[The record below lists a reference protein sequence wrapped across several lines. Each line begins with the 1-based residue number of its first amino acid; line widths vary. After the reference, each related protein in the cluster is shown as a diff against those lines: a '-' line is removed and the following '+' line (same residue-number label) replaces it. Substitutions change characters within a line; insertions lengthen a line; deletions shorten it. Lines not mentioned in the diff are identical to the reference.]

1 MRKMGRKIRKILR
14 TRYKKPK
21 TNKLKTSKRYG
32 LSREEGKM
40 KIEEELL
47 KGERIEK
54 ILTPHPLSFM
64 GLQALWIFIAVF
76 GIILWWT
83 ANYSQYT
90 SFLESWFTVLLLWW
104 IGIIIAGVVASLVA
118 IRWRFFFLYVII
130 ASLGTFLAWRL
141 NYLVDGKGASFFILV
156 YSLLVSIIMFIGV
169 YVFVKS
175 HRYVL
180 TDCRIIFRGGVLK
193 KRERTLR
200 YDKITDVDG
209 TQGILGQ
216 IFDFGTIIPITQS
229 GFGLGSDQTFAAG
242 GVKGGGKR
250 FGIFGLAGGAKEVK
264 TPRARTYYELHGV
277 YPYKE
282 VRKLLEEL
290 IQGHV
295 ITPYQR
301 EQVEL
306 QREQLELQKEM
317 KELLER
323 QKELKD

>member
-1 MRKMGRKIRKILR
+1 
-14 TRYKKPK
+14 
-21 TNKLKTSKRYG
+21 
-32 LSREEGKM
+32 M
-40 KIEEELL
+40 KIEEDLL
-47 KGERIEK
+47 KGEKIEK
-54 ILTPHPLSFM
+54 VLTPHPLSFM
-64 GLQALWIFIAVF
+64 GLQSIWLFLLVF
-76 GIILWWT
+76 GIILWWS
-83 ANYSQYT
+83 ANYSQYS
-90 SFLESWFTVLLLWW
+90 SFFSSWIVVLAVWW
-104 IGIIIAGVVASLVA
+104 IGIIIAGVVASLVS
-118 IRWRFFFLYVII
+118 IRWSFFFLYVFV
-130 ASLGTFLAWRL
+130 ASLGTFMAWKFNWL
-141 NYLVDGKGASFFILV
+141 KEGASTSFFILI
-156 YSLLVSIIMFIGV
+156 YSICISAIIFLGV

-175 HRYVL
+175 HRYIL
-180 TDCRIIFRGGVLK
+180 TDYRIIFKGGVLR

-200 YDKITDVDG
+200 YDKVTDVDG

-242 GVKGGGKR
+242 GVEAKGKR
-250 FGIFGLAGGAKEVK
+250 LGIFGLAGGAKEVK

-277 YPYKE
+277 YPYRE

-295 ITPYQR
+295 ITPYQK

-306 QREQLELQKEM
+306 QREQLELQREM

>member
-1 MRKMGRKIRKILR
+1 MG
-14 TRYKKPK
+14 
-21 TNKLKTSKRYG
+21 
-32 LSREEGKM
+32 
-40 KIEEELL
+40 IEEDLL
-47 KGERIEK
+47 KGEKIER
-54 ILTPHPLSFM
+54 ILTPHPFSFM
-64 GLQALWIFIAVF
+64 GLQSLWFFLLIF
-76 GIILWWT
+76 GIILWWST
-83 ANYSQYT
+83 NYSQY
-90 SFLESWFTVLLLWW
+90 SNFFGSSIIVLAVWW
-104 IGIIIAGVVASLVA
+104 AGLIIAGIVASLVS
-118 IRWRFFFLYVII
+118 IRWRFFFLYISV
-130 ASLGTFLAWRL
+130 ASLGTFLAWKFNWLR
-141 NYLVDGKGASFFILV
+141 DGGATSLFILV
-156 YSLLVSIIMFIGV
+156 YSLCISVLIFLGV
-169 YVFVKS
+169 YIFVKS
-175 HRYVL
+175 HRYIL
-180 TDCRIIFRGGVLK
+180 TDYRIIFKGGVLR

-242 GVKGGGKR
+242 GVEAKGKKL
-250 FGIFGLAGGAKEVK
+250 GIFGLVGGAKEVK

-277 YPYKE
+277 HPYRE
-282 VRKLLEEL
+282 VRRLLEEL

-295 ITPYQR
+295 ITPYQK